1 MGRIERL
8 IASTLLWAVGTTARL
23 ATEVHRGME
32 QAERER

>member
-23 ATEVHRGME
+23 ATEMHRGME